1 MGIDFDV
8 HYVVCQSE
16 MFRWDPYFSTGR
28 HFFNLSNHRLH
39 DSRASFSREFW
50 SSFSGSGGGFVR
62 TFVASRRCA
71 SIRLIVGKT
80 VKVCC
85 LLVYDVPNSAKYWL

>member
-39 DSRASFSREFW
+39 DSRASFSREVW
-50 SSFSGSGGGFVR
+50 SSFSGSGGGLYGHLWPR
-62 TFVASRRCA
+62 GVAPA
-71 SIRLIVGKT
+71 LG
-80 VKVCC
+80 
-85 LLVYDVPNSAKYWL
+85 